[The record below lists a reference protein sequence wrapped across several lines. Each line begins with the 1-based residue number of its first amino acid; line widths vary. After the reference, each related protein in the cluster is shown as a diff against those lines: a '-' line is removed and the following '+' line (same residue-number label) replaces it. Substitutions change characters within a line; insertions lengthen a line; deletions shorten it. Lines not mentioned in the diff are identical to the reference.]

1 MRGQSLRRKK
11 VAKQTTKWACNACG
25 NLQHKWSGSCQGCS
39 NWNTLEEILEIKESK
54 QKFISK
60 PGVAKPVRISEVAT
74 KGFDRIHT
82 AYPEFN
88 RLMGGG
94 VVTGSLTLV
103 GGQPGIGKSTL
114 MLQLSSAFAKQG
126 LKVLYVCGEESAEQ
140 TSLRARR
147 LGIDEETIYLLSET
161 VFSNIKLQIDLIK
174 PDVLI
179 IDSAQI
185 VYKDDLPSAPGSV
198 VQVKEIAM
206 ECMHLAKGSCI
217 TTFLI
222 GHVTKTGD
230 LAGPRVLEHVV
241 DTVLDFEGDSNHGYR
256 LLRSSKNRFG
266 PTDEVVVFQ
275 MNQYGLKEVANPSS
289 IFLEERRKETPGS
302 VIVATLEG
310 SRSILVEVQA
320 LVTRSY
326 YPTPTRK
333 STGVDANRL
342 ALLLAVCEKKLRY
355 PLYSHDAFVSMMG
368 GMKNSEPGCDL
379 GIVLAIISSHLGV
392 AVDGKTIAVGEVGLN
407 GELRS
412 VVRIES
418 RIKEALHMGFSTMIV
433 PKRNLK
439 GLPQDLSTKMRLI
452 GVDSLEEVVKV
463 AFGEACIASR

>member
-1 MRGQSLRRKK
+1 M
-11 VAKQTTKWACNACG
+11 AKQSTKWACNACG
-25 NLQHKWSGSCQGCS
+25 NLQPKWSGSCSGCS
-39 NWNTLEEILEIKESK
+39 SWNTLEEILEIKESR

-60 PGVAKPVRISEVAT
+60 PSGAKPVKIKEIMV
-74 KGFDRIHT
+74 KGFERIQT
-82 AYPEFN
+82 SYGEFN

-94 VVTGSLTLV
+94 VVCGSLTLV

-114 MLQLSSAFAKQG
+114 MLQLSAAFAKQG

-140 TSLRARR
+140 TSLRALR
-147 LGIDEETIYLLSET
+147 LGIDEDNIYLLSET
-161 VFSNIKLQIDLIK
+161 VFANIKLQIDHIQ
-174 PDVLI
+174 PEVLI

-185 VYKDDLPSAPGSV
+185 VYKDDLPSAPGSI

-206 ECMHLAKGSCI
+206 ECMHLAKGSAI

-230 LAGPRVLEHVV
+230 LAGPRVLEHLV

-275 MNQYGLKEVANPSS
+275 MQQQGLKEVENPSS
-289 IFLEERRKETPGS
+289 VFLEERRHMTPGS
-302 VIVATLEG
+302 VIVATIEG
-310 SRSILVEVQA
+310 SRSLLVEVQA

-333 STGVDANRL
+333 SSGVDANRL
-342 ALLLAVCEKKLRY
+342 ALLLAVVEKKLRY

-368 GMKNSEPGCDL
+368 GMKLNEPGCDL
-379 GIVLAIISSHLGV
+379 GVVLAIISSHLGKP
-392 AVDGKTIAVGEVGLN
+392 VDGKCIAVGEVGLS

-418 RIKEALHMGFSTMIV
+418 RIKEAVHMGFSSMIV

-439 GLPQDLSTKMRLI
+439 GLPKEIFSKIHLI
-452 GVDSLEEVVKV
+452 GVESLEEVVAHV
-463 AFGEACIASR
+463 FGEVCK

>member
-1 MRGQSLRRKK
+1 M
-11 VAKQTTKWACNACG
+11 AKQTTKWACNACG
-25 NLQHKWSGSCQGCS
+25 NLQPKWSGSCQGCAS
-39 NWNTLEEILEIKESK
+39 WNSLEEILEVKESR
-54 QKFISK
+54 QKFMSK
-60 PGVAKPVRISEVAT
+60 PQTAKPVRIKEVNT
-74 KGFDRIHT
+74 KGFERIRT
-82 AYPEFN
+82 SYQEFN

-94 VVTGSLTLV
+94 VVCGSLTLV

-114 MLQLSSAFAKQG
+114 MLQLSSAFAQQG
-126 LKVLYVCGEESAEQ
+126 LKVLYVCGEESCEQ
-140 TSLRARR
+140 TSLRAQR
-147 LGIDEETIYLLSET
+147 LGISEETIYLFSET
-161 VFSNIKLQIDLIK
+161 VFANIKLQIDCIK
-174 PDVLI
+174 PEVLI

-206 ECMHLAKGSCI
+206 ECMHLAKGSAI

-230 LAGPRVLEHVV
+230 LAGPRVLEHIV
-241 DTVLDFEGDSNHGYR
+241 DTVLDFEGDSSHGYR

-275 MNQYGLKEVANPSS
+275 MNQQGLKEVENPSS
-289 IFLEERRKETPGS
+289 VFLEERRKETPGS

-310 SRSILVEVQA
+310 SRSILAEVQA

-368 GMKNSEPGCDL
+368 GMRQCEPGCDL
-379 GIVLAIISSHLGV
+379 GIVLAIISSHLGKPI
-392 AVDGKTIAVGEVGLN
+392 DGKTVVLGEVGLN

-418 RIKEALHMGFSTMIV
+418 RIKEALHMGFSTMIL

-439 GLPQDLSTKMRLI
+439 GLPQECFSKMRLI
-452 GVDSLEEVVKV
+452 GVESLEEVV
-463 AFGEACIASR
+463 ATIFGEVCH